1 MSMSD
6 DFGHIEK
13 IEAYLEDR
21 LRGDELSQFLDQM
34 NTDSQLRNN
43 VENQRMAMHAVES
56 AGAQD
61 LKHELKS
68 IHKDLYPKGGS
79 ASGNNLKYG
88 LLVAGILSIGAI
100 GFFIKTNDEKQT
112 AIPVYSTKIEQ
123 DVADIENKTVDNH
136 LKAPKEE
143 KETSAADAIK
153 ETPKTIQKEN
163 EREEKATSNSEL
175 EEGEIIFNF
184 EKDGIPEPELVL
196 SDTIGMAY
204 LFNGK
209 HLRFYNIDQNR
220 ISGITYM
227 ELEESLY
234 LVYDNNCFKLELN
247 RSPQKFIQEKDKDI
261 IRYLMME

>member
-1 MSMSD
+1 MSD

-34 NTDSQLRNN
+34 NTDSQLRKD
-43 VENQRMAMHAVES
+43 VEIQRMAMHAVEA

-61 LKHELKS
+61 LRLELKS

-88 LLVAGILSIGAI
+88 LLIAGILSVGAI
-100 GFFIKTNDEKQT
+100 GFFIKSIDEKQT
-112 AIPVYSTKIEQ
+112 AIPVHSTKSEQ
-123 DVADIENKTVDNH
+123 DVADIENKIVDKH
-136 LKAPKEE
+136 IEVPKEE
-143 KETSAADAIK
+143 KETSSADAVKDI
-153 ETPKTIQKEN
+153 PQLIQKAKKKD
-163 EREEKATSNSEL
+163 EKAVSKSNL

-196 SDTIGMAY
+196 SDTIGKAY

-209 HLRFYNIDQNR
+209 HLRFYNIDQNKIR
-220 ISGITYM
+220 EITYM

-247 RSPQKFIQEKDKDI
+247 RSPQKFIQEKDEGI